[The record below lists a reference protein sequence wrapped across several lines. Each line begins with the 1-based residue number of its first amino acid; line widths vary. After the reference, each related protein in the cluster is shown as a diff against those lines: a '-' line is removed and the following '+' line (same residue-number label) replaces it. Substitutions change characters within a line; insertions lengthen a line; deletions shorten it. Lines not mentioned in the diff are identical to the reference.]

1 MSLIELKRWTSH
13 FSTTRERYLE
23 IAEQD
28 DSVLVIN
35 AQQEIEQVAAD
46 IKVAL
51 TAWLDKQ

>member
-1 MSLIELKRWTSH
+1 MDISFFDR
-13 FSTTRERYLE
+13 TRERYLE
-23 IAEQD
+23 IAGQD

-51 TAWLDKQ
+51 SAWLNKQ